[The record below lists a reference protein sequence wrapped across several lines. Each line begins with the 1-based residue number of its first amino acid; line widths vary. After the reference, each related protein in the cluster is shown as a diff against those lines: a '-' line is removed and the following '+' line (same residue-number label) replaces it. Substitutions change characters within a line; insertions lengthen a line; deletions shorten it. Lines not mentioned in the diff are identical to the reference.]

1 MGGGRMSGIWVGES
15 CQLCG
20 SFRQLETHHIFNQAY
35 KKKSEKYGFLLTL
48 CNSCHTGR
56 KDSVHNNADL
66 RKELKRMAQT
76 EFEKTHSREEF
87 ISEFGRNYL
96 MED

>member
-1 MGGGRMSGIWVGES
+1 MTGLWVSDS

-20 SFRQLETHHIFNQAY
+20 SFRQLEQHHIFGASNR
-35 KKKSEKYGFLLTL
+35 KKSSRYGYVITL
-48 CNSCHTGR
+48 CHNCHNEPGGIHSNRANS
-56 KDSVHNNADL
+56 N
-66 RKELKRMAQT
+66 ELKRMAQT